1 MTAGKDVPMAVLG
14 TGHEVV
20 NKLPAE
26 TRGGTEPG
34 SGQSKKEPSHRV
46 VRHSFRRRRHLA
58 DTRVRGR
65 SRHAGGCWERETLQS
80 SEWRE

>member
-1 MTAGKDVPMAVLG
+1 MAVLG

-34 SGQSKKEPSHRV
+34 SGQRTEWSGTASEGG
-46 VRHSFRRRRHLA
+46 
-58 DTRVRGR
+58 DT
-65 SRHAGGCWERETLQS
+65 
-80 SEWRE
+80 